1 MVVLSPLGDDYKI
14 TIKDKYNLFDISY
27 IVTLEWEYIK
37 ISLVMYSNYKTLS
50 TILTYGSR

>member
-1 MVVLSPLGDDYKI
+1 MVVLSPLGDNYKI
-14 TIKDKYNLFDISY
+14 TIKGKYNLFDISY

>member
-14 TIKDKYNLFDISY
+14 TIKGKYNLFDISY
-27 IVTLEWEYIK
+27 IVTLEWGYMI
-37 ISLVMYSNYKTLS
+37 ISLFMYSDYKTLS